1 MFNFIFRV
9 ERWKFNKDYGVWV
22 SSEGNFKDRYK
33 RPLPIKINSGGYYS
47 VYTEKGYKTARRLVM
62 LTFKPIPDSESLTVD
77 HLNHNKRDNS
87 LKNLEWV
94 SKGENLRRAR
104 EDTLVDNKVKHK
116 YFLINNKIYEY
127 NEALSLFLALEPNTS
142 QFKNSIEK
150 KLNNIYKNNVSTVYY
165 RLPIR
170 PFDEEENKN
179 ENY

>member
-33 RPLPIKINSGGYYS
+33 RLLPIKINSKGYCS
-47 VYTEKGYKTARRLVM
+47 VYTEKGYKTAHRLVM

-94 SKGENLRRAR
+94 SKGENLRRAQ
-104 EDTLVDNKVKHK
+104 ED
-116 YFLINNKIYEY
+116 LIQSVRK
-127 NEALSLFLALEPNTS
+127 T
-142 QFKNSIEK
+142 
-150 KLNNIYKNNVSTVYY
+150 KLI
-165 RLPIR
+165 LLL
-170 PFDEEENKN
+170 
-179 ENY
+179 

>member
-33 RPLPIKINSGGYYS
+33 RPLPIKINSGGYCC
-47 VYTEKGYKTARRLVM
+47 VYTEKGYKAAHRLVM

-94 SKGENLRRAR
+94 SKRENLRRAQ
-104 EDTLVDNKVKHK
+104 ED
-116 YFLINNKIYEY
+116 LIQSVRK
-127 NEALSLFLALEPNTS
+127 T
-142 QFKNSIEK
+142 
-150 KLNNIYKNNVSTVYY
+150 KLI
-165 RLPIR
+165 LLL
-170 PFDEEENKN
+170 
-179 ENY
+179 